1 MVVKL
6 EAELERQ
13 RLERDWSESE
23 LDRVKDF
30 WEITKRDL
38 EEKRTE
44 MRNMESNL
52 EGAEE
57 RHQLEIKVMYT
68 ISFSHSLLSYLFLK
82 WFIQPVTFCTL
93 FSKSQILQVIATS
106 GANLMMRHHG
116 YVMHAT
122 RDTSV
127 GPTYE
132 FTLQR

>member
-23 LDRVKDF
+23 LDRVKEF

-38 EEKRTE
+38 EEKKAA

-57 RHQLEIKVMYT
+57 RHQLEIKVMY
-68 ISFSHSLLSYLFLK
+68 I
-82 WFIQPVTFCTL
+82 P
-93 FSKSQILQVIATS
+93 
-106 GANLMMRHHG
+106 
-116 YVMHAT
+116 
-122 RDTSV
+122 
-127 GPTYE
+127 
-132 FTLQR
+132 

>member
-23 LDRVKDF
+23 LDRVKEF

-38 EEKRTE
+38 EEKKTA

-57 RHQLEIKVMYT
+57 RHQLEIKVMHT
-68 ISFSHSLLSYLFLK
+68 MSFSHGLLSYLFL
-82 WFIQPVTFCTL
+82 
-93 FSKSQILQVIATS
+93 S
-106 GANLMMRHHG
+106 G
-116 YVMHAT
+116 YI
-122 RDTSV
+122 
-127 GPTYE
+127 P
-132 FTLQR
+132 